1 MERCFGA
8 ICEPDP
14 VVVAPVIDPSEGDLF
29 IGSHTKFVLQPL
41 GNAFQPELGVVRDA
55 HRR

>member
-1 MERCFGA
+1 MGA
-8 ICEPDP
+8 ICKLDS
-14 VVVAPVIDPSEGDLF
+14 VAVAPTIDPSEGDLF
-29 IGSHTKFVLQPL
+29 VGFHTKFVLQPL